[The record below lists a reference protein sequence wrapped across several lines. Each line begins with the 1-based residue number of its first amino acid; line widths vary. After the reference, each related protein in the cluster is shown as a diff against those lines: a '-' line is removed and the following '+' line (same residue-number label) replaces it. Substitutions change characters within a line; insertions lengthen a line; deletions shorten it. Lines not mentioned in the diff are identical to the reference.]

1 MTITNFITIHLKN
14 GEKIYGN
21 NAKSMLVVFND
32 MYSDNDCF
40 KPMSV
45 NQLNNIINNHSN
57 KYDKLIE
64 NAEKIPM
71 LEYFKSQLTEFKNDD
86 SKYTES
92 YNKKRYANK
101 IRELYAVEIY
111 KLNCKLMTT
120 NS

>member
-40 KPMSV
+40 NNMNI
-45 NQLNNIINNHSN
+45 NQLNKIIQKQST

-64 NAEKIPM
+64 SVDKIPM
-71 LEYFKSQLTEFKNDD
+71 LEYFKSQLVEFKNDD

-92 YNKKRYANK
+92 YNKKRYASK

-111 KLNCKLMTT
+111 KLNCKL
-120 NS
+120 

>member
-40 KPMSV
+40 NNMNI
-45 NQLNNIINNHSN
+45 NQLNKIIQKQST

-64 NAEKIPM
+64 SVDKIPM
-71 LEYFKSQLTEFKNDD
+71 KDYFKNELSNFKNDD
-86 SKYTES
+86 NKYTES
-92 YNKKRYANK
+92 YNKKRYASK